1 MNAKPQS
8 HSILFIGLDWADRE
22 HVCCLMSSATDKG
35 VVETIRHEPEDI
47 AEWVAGL
54 EKRFPQHRV
63 LVALEQSRGAVI
75 AALAEHQELE
85 LYPINPRQLSSYR
98 DSMFPSGSK
107 NDPGDARLL
116 ADFLEHNQHK
126 LRRWQPDAVET
137 RRIAGLCELRRKLV
151 EDRKRLVL
159 QLKSSL
165 KMYFPAVLKLVGRTL
180 YSDLIVDL
188 LRRWPTLSQLK
199 RVKPQTLRTF
209 LAEHGLR
216 NVDRQTK
223 FIDTARA
230 AVPLTTDEAII
241 EPRALYV
248 QILVNQ
254 IRGLNKAID
263 EFDEKLR
270 QAVAAHPDQAL
281 FRKLPGAGDALVP
294 RLIAAFGSD
303 RNRYKSAEELQR
315 YSGIA
320 PVTRKSGNSWVVLK
334 RKGCPKFLRQT
345 FHEFADHAR
354 KWSRW
359 AKAFYEMK
367 RDAGFKHNAAV
378 RALAYKWIRVIY
390 HLWSTNTLYDEAHH
404 IEQLTRRNSPVIQFL
419 QNGDSQ

>member
-1 MNAKPQS
+1 MNAKRQS
-8 HSILFIGLDWADRE
+8 QNILFIGLDWADQE
-22 HVCCLMSSATDKG
+22 HVCCLRSSATDKEF
-35 VVETIRHEPEDI
+35 VETIQHDPKDI

-54 EKRFPQHRV
+54 KVRFPQHRI

-75 AALAEHQELE
+75 AALAEHQQLE

-98 DSMFPSGSK
+98 DSIFPSGTK
-107 NDPGDARLL
+107 NDPGDAQLL
-116 ADFLEHNQHK
+116 ADFLQQHQHK

-165 KMYFPAVLKLVGRTL
+165 KMYFPVVLKLAGRTL
-180 YSDLIVDL
+180 YSNLMVDL
-188 LRRWPTLSQLK
+188 LRRWCTLKQLK

-209 LAEHGLR
+209 LAEHGMR
-216 NVDRQTK
+216 NANQQTR
-223 FIDTARA
+223 FIETTRTV
-230 AVPLTTDEAII
+230 VPLTTDEAII
-241 EPRALYV
+241 EPRAIYV
-248 QILVNQ
+248 QVLVSQ
-254 IRGLNKAID
+254 IRGLNQAID

-270 QAVAAHPDQAL
+270 QAVAVHPDQAL
-281 FRKLPGAGDALVP
+281 FRTLPGAGDALVP

-303 RNRYKSAEELQR
+303 RSRYKSAEELQR

-320 PVTRKSGNSWVVLK
+320 PVTRKSGNSWLVLK

-378 RALAYKWIRVIY
+378 RALAYKWIRIIY
-390 HLWSTNTLYDEAHH
+390 HLWSTNTLYDEAHY
-404 IEQLTRRNSPVIQFL
+404 IEQLTRRNSPIIQFL
-419 QNGDSQ
+419 KIGDSE